1 MSIRKYSSG
10 EVIIAEGTYG
20 TQTFLVKEGR
30 VMICKETGGVSRIPI
45 AVLTAGEV
53 FGEMYLFDD
62 TGFRTASV
70 VAQGDV
76 TVEIIPKEEMEQ
88 HLANTPDIV
97 VSMIKTLT
105 ARLAQ
110 TSQENSLLKY
120 RMTNPLTKLVRLLG
134 GKG

>member
-1 MSIRKYSSG
+1 MNIRKYTSG

-20 TQTFLVKEGR
+20 NQTFLVKEGR

-45 AVLTAGEV
+45 AVLKEGEV

-76 TVEIIPKEEMEQ
+76 TLEIIPKEEMEKY
-88 HLANTPDIV
+88 LASTPPIV
-97 VSMIKTLT
+97 LSMIKTLT

-110 TSQENSLLKY
+110 TSQENSILKY
-120 RMTNPLTKLVRLLG
+120 RMNNPLKRLMKFLAG
-134 GKG
+134 R

>member
-1 MSIRKYSSG
+1 MSIKTYVSG
-10 EVIIAEGTYG
+10 EIIIAEGTYG

-30 VMICKETGGVSRIPI
+30 VMICKETGGVSRIPLT
-45 AVLTAGEV
+45 VLTEGEV

-76 TVEIIPKEEMEQ
+76 TVEIIPKEQMDQ
-88 HLANTPDIV
+88 YLKDTPPIV
-97 VSMIKTLT
+97 VSMIKTLSM
-105 ARLAQ
+105 RLAQ

-120 RMTNPLTKLVRLLG
+120 RHISPWKRLARFF
-134 GKG
+134 KN